1 MRFYN
6 LITESTQDDLDRILM
21 KMSMPEIEYIEK
33 LYKNFK
39 SVEYTDKTGMEC
51 MYIITDD
58 NVKEKL
64 EKLYNSHNIKFKMI
78 DITHDIFFDNSIK
91 TNYKNQYQKNV
102 RIDIFNLA
110 KKYKEDWT
118 TSDIV
123 LDKILEKGIN
133 SLTDFDYS
141 VLNKV

>member
-133 SLTDFDYS
+133 SLTEFDYS
-141 VLNKV
+141 VLYNI

>member
-1 MRFYN
+1 
-6 LITESTQDDLDRILM
+6 
-21 KMSMPEIEYIEK
+21 
-33 LYKNFK
+33 
-39 SVEYTDKTGMEC
+39 
-51 MYIITDD
+51 
-58 NVKEKL
+58 
-64 EKLYNSHNIKFKMI
+64 MI
-78 DITHDIFFDNSIK
+78 DITYDILFDNSIK

>member
-39 SVEYTDKTGMEC
+39 SVEYTDKTVMEC
-51 MYIITDD
+51 MYIITDY

-78 DITHDIFFDNSIK
+78 DITYDILFDNSIK